1 MDNKVFRIEISYRTI
16 FTLLGIALAIYA
28 AWQVRGFIMVLLTS
42 VVIAAFIESG
52 TRALG
57 RIHIPRVVSVIV
69 MYMIGLGLLVG
80 ILYILVP
87 IFMKEVLELIDLFP
101 SYSKAGTALQPVA
114 DVITS
119 ASSAKDLILS
129 SDPFTTISSLWN
141 KFSAPG
147 FMQYAGGVFGGLFNA
162 FLIFVFSFYL
172 AITDRGIDMFLRA
185 VTPIEYEGRVIGL
198 WHRTEHQIRQ
208 WFKGQVLIA
217 AIVSI
222 LLYVGLVLI
231 GAPYALLLALVS
243 FIFEFIPFGIILAI
257 IPAVLLAVLGGGW
270 GFGLLVLG
278 LYFVVQQL
286 ENYVFQPLI
295 TRRATGI
302 PSIIVLIAVL
312 VGVKLM
318 GVYGLFLSIPIA
330 VFVRELIADRERAKE
345 KEQELSLIS

>member
-16 FTLLGIALAIYA
+16 LTLIGVALAIYV

-57 RIHIPRVVSVIV
+57 RIHIPRVVSVVI
-69 MYMIGLGLLVG
+69 MYAIGLGLLAG

-101 SYSKAGTALQPVA
+101 SYSKAGAALQPVA

-119 ASSAKDLILS
+119 ASSAKDLMLS
-129 SDPFTTISSLWN
+129 SDPFTAISSLWG

-222 LLYVGLVLI
+222 LLYIGLVLI
-231 GAPYALLLALVS
+231 GAPYALLLALIS
-243 FIFEFIPFGIILAI
+243 FVFEFIPFGIILAI

-295 TRRATGI
+295 TRRTTGI

-330 VFVRELIADRERAKE
+330 VFVRELIADREREKE
-345 KEQELSLIS
+345 KEQEKSLIS